1 MKILRAKSREKLT
14 VAHTSFYTR
23 SSEVLYSALTEKQF
37 NALKP
42 RDIVSVYNSIKLAGE
57 ARKFFKEFLIV
68 KNTF

>member
-1 MKILRAKSREKLT
+1 MKILRTKLREKSM
-14 VAHTSFYTR
+14 VAHTSFYTW

-42 RDIVSVYNSIKLAGE
+42 RDIISVYNSIKLTGD
-57 ARKFFKEFLIV
+57 ARQFFKEFLIV

>member
-1 MKILRAKSREKLT
+1 
-14 VAHTSFYTR
+14 
-23 SSEVLYSALTEKQF
+23 VLYSALTEKQF

-42 RDIVSVYNSIKLAGE
+42 RDIVSVYNSDFKTDSIKLAGE